1 MQAYSSPTGLYL
13 HIPYCRRKCPYCSF
27 YSLPVHRHVPQ
38 TYIKALLT
46 EAEAYR
52 GKAFQTLFI
61 GGGTPSLLGR
71 FYLKHLIDGL
81 KSIFHLSGLQEATI
95 EVNPESTTHTFLQAA
110 RDSGITRLS
119 IGVQTLQSRELAAA
133 GRQHTPKQALDLI
146 SRARETGFS
155 SISADMI
162 VGLPGQRKESLI
174 NGLEILIKSDID
186 HLSLYCLSLDPQ
198 SPMAL
203 SAPLDL
209 PTDDDQAEWFE
220 ESVITLKKAG
230 FDHYELSNF
239 ARPGHHCLHNV
250 LCWRG
255 ESYLGIGAAAASH
268 LEGVRSK
275 NCSSVSDYLEAPG
288 CGKEEVERLEL
299 PAKAAEETII
309 RLRLLMEGVNL
320 DSLEQRF
327 TPVNVERLKHRLK
340 VLAHEGFLVQDR
352 NVYRL
357 HPAHVLTSN
366 VIFRQL
372 L

>member
-27 YSLPVHRHVPQ
+27 CSLPGHRHVPHA
-38 TYIKALLT
+38 YIKALLT
-46 EAEAYR
+46 EAEAFR

-71 FYLKHLIDGL
+71 VHLNHLIAGL

-95 EVNPESTTHTFLQAA
+95 EVNPESTTQTFLQAA

-133 GRQHTPKQALDLI
+133 GRKHTPKQALDLI
-146 SRARETGFS
+146 SRAREAGFS

-174 NGLEILIKSDID
+174 SGLEILMKSGID

-203 SAPLDL
+203 RAPDDL

-230 FDHYELSNF
+230 FDHYEISNF
-239 ARPGHHCLHNV
+239 ARPEHHCIHNV

-255 ESYLGIGAAAASH
+255 ESYLGIGAAASH
-268 LEGVRSK
+268 LDGVRSR
-275 NCSSVSDYLEAPG
+275 NCSSVSDYLNSPG
-288 CGKEEVERLEL
+288 CCKEEVERLDL

-327 TPVNVERLKHRLK
+327 TPVNVERLKHRLEM
-340 VLAHEGFLVQDR
+340 LAHEGSLVRDR

-366 VIFRQL
+366 AVFRQL